1 MIQKTFPRIRLLK
14 KVCSDGL
21 SSGCGGAGAF
31 AGRTK
36 GKLKHAPP
44 VFWRRYNRVGFEVL
58 SRIVLVLGMAAAFG
72 QAAEPDTTTYSRRL
86 WRSADGLPEDFAQ
99 ALAQTRD
106 GYLWIGTSGG
116 LVRFDGIRF
125 TAFNRENSPAFQD
138 DSFYSLL
145 VSKDGTLWGGTEGG
159 GLVRYKGGTFR
170 VFGAA
175 DGLTNSFVRVIFEDR
190 EGNLWAGTDAGLFRM
205 QNDSLTRIDGHDAHK
220 AVG

>member
-1 MIQKTFPRIRLLK
+1 MIQKTLPRIRLLK

-106 GYLWIGTSGG
+106 GYLWIGPSGG
-116 LVRFDGIRF
+116 GGGFDGIRLSGLYRQ
-125 TAFNRENSPAFQD
+125 NIPA
-138 DSFYSLL
+138 LL
-145 VSKDGTLWGGTEGG
+145 G
-159 GLVRYKGGTFR
+159 
-170 VFGAA
+170 
-175 DGLTNSFVRVIFEDR
+175 
-190 EGNLWAGTDAGLFRM
+190 
-205 QNDSLTRIDGHDAHK
+205 
-220 AVG
+220 